1 MRTIIF
7 LFLFTL
13 ISCNKLTQK
22 APYKITGLWEC
33 TEVNA
38 LSTSKLFCEISDSLL
53 IFYHEDVGYLKGS
66 PYFLKSDSLMI
77 VSNMAEFDELS
88 FLGVIHFENKDSFW
102 MTGKVADKYFRR
114 ITYKTFE
121 KEEKF
126 KWLKLPKQKSD

>member
-22 APYKITGLWEC
+22 TPYKITGLWEC

-77 VSNMAEFDELS
+77 VSNMVTCFQTTNDETMDHHEQNHDYVLTRS
-88 FLGVIHFENKDSFW
+88 HIIL
-102 MTGKVADKYFRR
+102 TADK
-114 ITYKTFE
+114 
-121 KEEKF
+121 
-126 KWLKLPKQKSD
+126 